1 MLASQVAE
9 ALRTIIRGEVLPA
22 EPLARHTTL
31 RVGGQADVLAFPGD
45 VDELMASIRFARER
59 GLPLNVIGRGSN
71 LIVPDEGVRGLVVN
85 ITRATSRVRFQG
97 PDVEVGAGFP
107 LPRLVRMAARRGLGG
122 LESLAGVPGTVGG
135 GLYMNAGASG
145 QAIGDVTEEV
155 RAVRPDGELVV
166 LGRADMRFGYRS
178 SRLQAGDLIAL
189 SVRLRLYP
197 GERAAIEAA
206 VHKGMARRGETQPL
220 DYPNAGSIFRNPPGD
235 HAGRLI
241 EAAGCKGMRV
251 GDAQV
256 SPRHA
261 NFIVNLGQAS
271 AVDVLRLM
279 AIVYRHVREV
289 FGIALEPEVR
299 LLGSS
304 QGELIRLLEEGI
316 V

>member
-1 MLASQVAE
+1 
-9 ALRTIIRGEVLPA
+9 
-22 EPLARHTTL
+22 
-31 RVGGQADVLAFPGD
+31 
-45 VDELMASIRFARER
+45 MASIRFARER